1 MTDYVSAWHDPVL
14 VDDVLA
20 FLDVRPGRRF
30 IDGTLGGGGHTHAI
44 LDASQPDGEVLAI
57 DRDPAAID
65 FARERL
71 ADYGDRVQLAQGN
84 YADADKLAADFG
96 PVDGFLVDAG
106 VSSRQLDDAERGF
119 SFRGNGPLDMRMG
132 PDAPTLEQFLQ
143 SIDEKELARVFR
155 KYGEMKDAGRI
166 AARVLEAFQ
175 AGSIETT
182 GELAALIEREGGSA
196 GRKSSIHPAT
206 LAFQALRIA
215 VNDELTGLDRAVQNL
230 PRLLAAGGRAVFIS
244 FHSLEDRIV
253 KRGFRDLCSTDVPH
267 GVPMRAADMQAAA
280 RLLTTKPVTA
290 SDEELSRN
298 PRSRSAKLRAI
309 EML

>member
-57 DRDPAAID
+57 DRDPAAIE

>member
-57 DRDPAAID
+57 DRDPAAIE

-71 ADYGDRVQLAQGN
+71 ADYGDRVHFAQGN